1 MSDFDGIDP
10 RDIEDL
16 QAKAEKI
23 VKDATT
29 YYEIGMYVP
38 HEGAMEFLDTYEKAS
53 KGSPLALM
61 DLLMFIHVIADSLK
75 EAVENTSEQEQEG
88 S

>member
-1 MSDFDGIDP
+1 VSDFDGIDP

-16 QAKAEKI
+16 KAKAEKI

-38 HEGAMEFLDTYEKAS
+38 HEGATEFLATYEKAS
-53 KGSPLALM
+53 KGSVLALM